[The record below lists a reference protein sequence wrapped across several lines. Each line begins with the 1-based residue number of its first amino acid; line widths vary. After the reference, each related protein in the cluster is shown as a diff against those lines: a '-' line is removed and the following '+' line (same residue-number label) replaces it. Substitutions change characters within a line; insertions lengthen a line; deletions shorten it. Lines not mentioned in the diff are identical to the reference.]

1 MTGIDE
7 LRRTLEVHARSV
19 HDDAVPGRADAAR
32 TRARQVRRQRTV
44 GIASVTVVAVLAA
57 VALSF
62 WPTQDRPVPADR
74 VLNGHEAPA
83 TLKSLGYTYRFA
95 RGVEGTDEHAARI
108 GLGAA
113 AGPRLVTWAAD
124 GESVRVTGTDGRVLG
139 TEATEFADFVVL
151 PAQSDGAYRVRGE
164 NAALAVYEL
173 TDQAPPGVTVDG
185 ITFRDR
191 VASQRLVAAD
201 IGKPGDRELT
211 FDFEVPAGYLTGSVL
226 CTGGGP
232 GTRVNLAFGD
242 QGGVSSSGCQESTFD
257 PGGQGGFGFTSG
269 VGTPPGRTTSVRVW
283 VTSDPGADI
292 PEEVRLGVGLYVAD
306 PPAADFPAFGGI
318 PDRQEYAGHTWRF
331 VGLAAARQGSRELDV
346 QAPAGTLVYF
356 YSARLGRG
364 TVHTVLDGESAGLS
378 SVGGGSGVVADPSQR
393 DATYGVTVT
402 GDMNPRGRLALANYV
417 RID

>member
-1 MTGIDE
+1 MSTP
-7 LRRTLEVHARSV
+7 R
-19 HDDAVPGRADAAR
+19 
-32 TRARQVRRQRTV
+32 
-44 GIASVTVVAVLAA
+44 
-57 VALSF
+57 
-62 WPTQDRPVPADR
+62 
-74 VLNGHEAPA
+74 
-83 TLKSLGYTYRFA
+83 
-95 RGVEGTDEHAARI
+95 RI

-269 VGTPPGRTTSVRVW
+269 VGTPPGQTTSVRVW
-283 VTSDPGADI
+283 VTSDA
-292 PEEVRLGVGLYVAD
+292 R
-306 PPAADFPAFGGI
+306 GGHS
-318 PDRQEYAGHTWRF
+318 R
-331 VGLAAARQGSRELDV
+331 GS
-346 QAPAGTLVYF
+346 
-356 YSARLGRG
+356 S
-364 TVHTVLDGESAGLS
+364 
-378 SVGGGSGVVADPSQR
+378 
-393 DATYGVTVT
+393 
-402 GDMNPRGRLALANYV
+402 PRGRPVRRRPAGRGLSGLRGDPGSAGVRRPHLAIRRPGGRPAGIARAGCPGPGGDARLLLLRAPGPGD
-417 RID
+417 RPHGARR